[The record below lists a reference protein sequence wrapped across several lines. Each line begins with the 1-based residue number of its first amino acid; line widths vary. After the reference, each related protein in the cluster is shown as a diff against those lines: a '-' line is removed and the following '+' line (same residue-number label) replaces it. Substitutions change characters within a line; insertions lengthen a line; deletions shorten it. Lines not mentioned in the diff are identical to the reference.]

1 MTQPEPCTTVLP
13 MPIRTRLIGTGSCVP
28 DKVVTNDDIART
40 LETSDEWIRTRTG
53 IRERRVL
60 ADHETT
66 SDLAAEASRRA
77 CEAAGIAPSEIE
89 CIVVATTTA
98 DMPMPSC
105 AIMVQHK
112 LGIRGPAF
120 DIAAAC
126 AGFTYGTTV
135 VDGLIRSG
143 IYKKVLFVGAEAL
156 SKFLDWQDRGT
167 CILFGDGAGAAVA
180 IGEYQ
185 DCPATS
191 KDARGILS
199 SHLDADGR
207 YWQELN
213 IRGGGTAHPASAQTV
228 ADGMHYLYMNGRV
241 IFSQAVR
248 NLSSACLRAMEKAEL
263 TSADIDLVI
272 PHQANL
278 RIIDAVARRMK
289 IPKDKFVINLD
300 RLGNTSSAS
309 IPIALDEAVRSG
321 VVTEGMTLL
330 HCGLG
335 AGLTWGGVVVRW

>member
-1 MTQPEPCTTVLP
+1 
-13 MPIRTRLIGTGSCVP
+13 LIGTGSCVP
-28 DKVVTNDDIART
+28 DKVVTNDEIART
-40 LETSDEWIRTRTG
+40 LDTSDEWIRTRTG

-77 CEAAGIAPSEIE
+77 CEAAGIDPSELQ

-112 LGIRGPAF
+112 LGIRCPAF
-120 DIAAAC
+120 DVAAAC

-143 IYKKVLFVGAEAL
+143 IYDKVLFVGAEAL
-156 SKFLDWQDRGT
+156 SKFLDWKDRGT

-180 IGEYQ
+180 IGEHQ
-185 DCPATS
+185 DCAPS
-191 KDARGILS
+191 SPDARGILS
-199 SHLDADGR
+199 SYLGADGT
-207 YWQELN
+207 YWQDLN
-213 IRGGGTAHPASAQTV
+213 IRGGGTKNPASTETIE
-228 ADGMHYLYMNGRV
+228 DGMHYLRMNGKV

-248 NLSSACLRAMEKAEL
+248 NLSDACFKAMEQVQL
-263 TSADIDLVI
+263 TADDIDLVI

-289 IPKDKFVINLD
+289 IPKDKFMTNLD
-300 RLGNTSSAS
+300 RFGNTSSAS
-309 IPIALDEAVRSG
+309 IPIALDEAVRTG
-321 VVTEGMTLL
+321 LVTEGTTLL